1 MDQHFKH
8 LQWQC
13 RRGTQE
19 LDKLLLTY
27 LNTVYPAA
35 TPQEQQLFEQ
45 FLSLEDNLLLAFL
58 LSEKYP
64 KESKFAKL
72 IVNIRLPKN
81 IPH

>member
-1 MDQHFKH
+1 MDKPFKQ

-19 LDKLLLTY
+19 LDQLLLKY
-27 LNTVYPAA
+27 LNTVYQ
-35 TPQEQQLFEQ
+35 TSNTLEQQLFKQ

-58 LSEKYP
+58 LSEKCP